1 MPPADR
7 GPRRGGGGR
16 WVRRGLGLLLLLLIL
31 WPLGDL
37 AYVRLGAEDDQAV
50 RADVILV
57 LGCSIYGG
65 PPGQPSP
72 CIRARADH
80 AAALY
85 RQGLAAQVITSG
97 GAVEEERS
105 EASALAERLQA
116 DGVPAAAIQQEDQ
129 SRDTIQNIHNSRV
142 ILRAHGWQT
151 VILVTEPYHIKR
163 ATLIAQDAGLTV
175 YPSPAQDSLSWQ
187 DADLR
192 RVKLGKDMLSL
203 MLYQVKRVLGIDT

>member
-1 MPPADR
+1 MPLTDR
-7 GPRRGGGGR
+7 GRGGRGGR
-16 WVRRGLGLLLLLLIL
+16 WARRGVGLGLLLLIL

-37 AYVRLGAEDDQAV
+37 AYVSLGAEDERAAP
-50 RADVILV
+50 ADVILV
-57 LGCSIYGG
+57 LGCSIYGA

-85 RQGLAAQVITSG
+85 RQGLAAHMITSG

-105 EASALAERLQA
+105 EAAVLAERLQA
-116 DGVPAAAIQQEDQ
+116 DGVPAAAIEQEDQ
-129 SRDTIQNIHNSRV
+129 SRDTIQNINNSRV
-142 ILRAHGWQT
+142 IMRAQGWQT

-163 ATLIAQDAGLTV
+163 ATLIAHDAGLTV
-175 YPSPAQDSLSWQ
+175 YPSPARDSRAWQ

-192 RVKLGKDMLSL
+192 RLKLGEDMLSL
-203 MLYQVKRVLGIDT
+203 MLYQVKRVLGIQS